1 MGSPPGRASSGS
13 TRTAGRYSAPRWP
26 LPSGTPLAGDGS
38 GTLSLV
44 AAGGSGPA
52 LVPPGSL
59 GAIPPSIAGQFA
71 AAKAANAVNVK
82 ISPPRSTAVVV
93 GAPRLTI
100 TYTGTAPTSNARVLA
115 QIVDGASGK
124 VLGNQITPLPVTL
137 DGRQH
142 SLNLPLEMVA
152 ATMKHSSRFT
162 LQLVAQ
168 STIYN
173 THPAGGSVQFT
184 KVHVTL
190 PTAKV
195 AH

>member
-1 MGSPPGRASSGS
+1 MTVITHDGL
-13 TRTAGRYSAPRWP
+13 TRPVY
-26 LPSGTPLAGDGS
+26 
-38 GTLSLV
+38 
-44 AAGGSGPA
+44 AGGSGPA

-93 GAPRLTI
+93 GAPRLAI
-100 TYTGTAPTSNARVLA
+100 TYTGTAPTSNARV
-115 QIVDGASGK
+115 
-124 VLGNQITPLPVTL
+124 

-152 ATMKHSSRFT
+152 ATMKRSSRFT

-195 AH
+195 AR